1 MAAILDQLGM
11 DRTFFYELAIFAG
24 LFFVL
29 SRLYFKPFMNLFEI
43 RHKRTVE
50 DREAAEKLLLE
61 AEAKFEQYKKRLA
74 EERLSARREYEA
86 VVGQARKEEHELLN
100 HAREEAKKILQ
111 DTNDA
116 IHQQHEQLKK
126 QLEADVETLANG
138 ISERLLSRKT

>member
-1 MAAILDQLGM
+1 M

-29 SRLYFKPFMNLFEI
+29 SKIYFKPFMNLFEI

-61 AEAKFEQYKKRLA
+61 AEAKFELYKKKLA
-74 EERLSARREYEA
+74 EERIAAKREYEA
-86 VVGQARKEEHELLN
+86 VVGHARKEEHELLN

-111 DTNDA
+111 EANDA
-116 IHQQHEQLKK
+116 IHLQHEQLKK
-126 QLEADVETLANG
+126 QLESDVETLANG
-138 ISERLLSRKT
+138 ISERLLSRKA